1 MTQSDHQKK
10 APGRP
15 RLNKEVAKDELL
27 RSATNLFSTKGFEET
42 SLRKIAADANV
53 NMALIKYH
61 FGSKMNLWKA
71 VILKLSEEVLEFN
84 DFDLEEVQDSSDMRD
99 MLGALFD
106 RMVDMTFEHPE
117 FSLFV
122 MNESIQKGERFD
134 HLFEKLIKP
143 FHEQS
148 YPFILKGIEMGVLA
162 DQDPEE
168 LIVMLLSSV
177 SYQQAAP
184 HIIGN
189 FTSIIKD
196 ETQWRE
202 MIQHS
207 LRANFI
213 K

>member
-27 RSATNLFSTKGFEET
+27 RSATKLFSTKGFEET

-99 MLGALFD
+99 MLGELFD

-196 ETQWRE
+196 EAQWRK
-202 MIQHS
+202 MIKHS

>member
-1 MTQSDHQKK
+1 MTQSHEHKR

-15 RLNKEVAKDELL
+15 RLNKEIARQELL
-27 RSATNLFSTKGFEET
+27 ISATHLFSTKGFEET
-42 SLRKIAADANV
+42 SLREIAADANV

-61 FGSKMNLWKA
+61 FGSKMDLWKA
-71 VILKLSEEVLEFN
+71 VILKLSGEVLEIN
-84 DFDLEEVQDSSDMRD
+84 DFDLGAVKDSADMRHL
-99 MLGALFD
+99 LGELFD
-106 RMVDMTFEHPE
+106 KLVEMTFEHRE

-134 HLFEKLIKP
+134 HLFELLIKP

-148 YPFILKGIEMGVLA
+148 YPFIVKGIEMGVLA

-184 HIIGN
+184 HILSP
-189 FTSIIKD
+189 FSSVTKD
-196 ETQWRE
+196 VAQWKE
-202 MIQHS
+202 MIKHS

>member
-15 RLNKEVAKDELL
+15 RLNNEVAKGELL
-27 RSATNLFSTKGFEET
+27 RSASKLFSTKGFEET
-42 SLRKIAADANV
+42 SLREIAMDANV

-61 FGSKMNLWKA
+61 YGSKLDLWKA
-71 VILKLSEEVLEFN
+71 VILKLSEEVLEIN
-84 DFDLEEVQDSSDMRD
+84 DFDLDVVQEPSDMRKL
-99 MLGALFD
+99 LGELFD
-106 RMVDMTFEHPE
+106 RMVDMTFEHRE

-134 HLFEKLIKP
+134 HLFEQLIRP

-189 FTSIIKD
+189 FTSITQDAKQWKEVIK
-196 ETQWRE
+196 
-202 MIQHS
+202 HS

>member
-1 MTQSDHQKK
+1 MTQSDQQKK

-15 RLNKEVAKDELL
+15 RLNKEVAKGELL
-27 RSATNLFSTKGFEET
+27 RSATKLFSTKGFEET
-42 SLRKIAADANV
+42 SLREIASDADV

-61 FGSKMNLWKA
+61 FGSKMDLWKA

-84 DFDLEEVQDSSDMRD
+84 DFDLEEVRNYSDMRQ
-99 MLGALFD
+99 MLGELFD

-134 HLFEKLIKP
+134 HLFERLITP

-148 YPFILKGIEMGVLA
+148 YPFIIKGIELGVLA

-184 HIIGN
+184 HILAN
-189 FTSIIKD
+189 FTPVTNDEAQWKEVIK
-196 ETQWRE
+196 
-202 MIQHS
+202 HS